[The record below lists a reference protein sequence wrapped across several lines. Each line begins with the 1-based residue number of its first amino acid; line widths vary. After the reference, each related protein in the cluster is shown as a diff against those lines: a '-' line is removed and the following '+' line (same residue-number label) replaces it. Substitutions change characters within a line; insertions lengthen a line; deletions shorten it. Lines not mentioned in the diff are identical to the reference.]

1 MPRTR
6 RRRFSAEYKSRVLH
20 EADACTER
28 GKLNALLEREGLY
41 SSHLVAWRRARARGE
56 LAALAPRK
64 RGPKPKATPDI
75 PRVLAARD
83 REIARLRAENAR
95 LRGLCETH
103 EQRIS
108 RLLDEVRALLLG
120 SGNGKRSE

>member
-1 MPRTR
+1 MPRAR

-28 GKLNALLEREGLY
+28 GALHALLEREGLY

-64 RGPKPKATPDI
+64 RGPKPKAA
-75 PRVLAARD
+75 REMAGVLAARD
-83 REIARLRAENAR
+83 REIARLQAENVR
-95 LRGLCETH
+95 LRDLCSTQEA
-103 EQRIS
+103 RIS
-108 RLLDEVRALLLG
+108 RLLDEVRKLVLG
-120 SGNGKRSE
+120 GGNGKRTE